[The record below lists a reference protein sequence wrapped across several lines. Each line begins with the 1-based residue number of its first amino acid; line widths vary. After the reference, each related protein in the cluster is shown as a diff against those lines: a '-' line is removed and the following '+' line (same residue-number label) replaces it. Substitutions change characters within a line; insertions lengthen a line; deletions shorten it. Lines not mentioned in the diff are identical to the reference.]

1 MRKKSNAIQKSAPS
15 KSASSKK
22 TVRAAALAPSET
34 NLKGGIWPGIL
45 AALLAF
51 ALYINTIGHQYALD
65 DYSAMLDNYLVKGG
79 LKNIG
84 TFFSTEYRFGM
95 WSSPGSLY
103 RPLALTMFAA
113 EWGVSPDNPAL
124 YHFLNVFFYAL
135 TGWALWITW
144 RRVMADYPPVLPA
157 LATLFFVAHPT
168 HVEVVANIKSRDE
181 IMAFLG
187 CTYAL
192 YCVWR
197 YLEARKTTWLA
208 AGVAIY
214 FAALFF
220 KEGAITFVAF
230 IVLALYFFTRE
241 KMSFILRIGAL
252 FVAPALIFLLI
263 RHNVL
268 SKQNGHEVFSIL
280 DNFIVGAESPG
291 ERIASALMMCGRY
304 LYALVF
310 PVVLVHDLGY
320 PQYKPTQFSDWRA
333 LASLLIFG
341 AVGVWAMLRLKQ
353 KHLLSF
359 CILIFLAAFSLY
371 SNLIITIGTSF
382 GERLLYMPSWGFALA
397 LGYGVWNVS
406 GAGRGDSVWNPGG
419 GKTILWGLGALI
431 LFLYAVRTV
440 TRNPAWYDSYSLYA
454 ADIGTAPNCAKMN
467 YHIGL
472 EEAKRGLDE
481 ETGAMKDSAWVNKG
495 IASYTRAIELY
506 PQYHDA
512 YGSRGLAYFRKGDY
526 NKAFEDY
533 QIAIKHRPND
543 ARVLSNMGFIY
554 FMIRREPDKAEE
566 VYRKA
571 VQYDPRFVDARR
583 NLGAVLAM
591 KGQFREALEQWEEGL
606 KYDPNN
612 LTLLEYMVNGYRDMG
627 QPEKGKPYAD
637 RLAALKKSK

>member
-1 MRKKSNAIQKSAPS
+1 MPKKSNVSNKSAATQ
-15 KSASSKK
+15 SASVKK
-22 TVRAAALAPSET
+22 RTRGSSPVPPPS
-34 NLKGGIWPGIL
+34 NKGGKWPGIL
-45 AALLAF
+45 AALLGF
-51 ALYINTIGHQYALD
+51 ALYANTIGHQYALD
-65 DYSAMLDNYLVKGG
+65 DYSAMLDNFLVKGG

-95 WSSPGSLY
+95 WNSPGSLY

-113 EWGVSPDNPAL
+113 EWSLSPDNPAL
-124 YHFLNVFFYAL
+124 YHFLNAFFYAL

-144 RRVMADYPPVLPA
+144 RRVLSDYPPVLPA
-157 LATLFFVAHPT
+157 LAVLFFMAHPT

-197 YLEARKTTWLA
+197 YLEGRNNAWLM
-208 AGVAIY
+208 AGLLIY

-230 IVLALYFFTRE
+230 IVLALYFFSKER
-241 KMSFILRIGAL
+241 MGFIARIG
-252 FVAPALIFLLI
+252 VAFAVPALIFLLI

-268 SKQNGHEVFSIL
+268 SRQNGQEVFSIL
-280 DNFIVGAESPG
+280 DNFIVGAESPA
-291 ERIASALMMCGRY
+291 ERIGSALMMCGRY

-310 PVVLVHDLGY
+310 PAVLVHDLGY
-320 PQYKPTQFSDWRA
+320 PQYKPVGLGDWRA
-333 LASLLIFG
+333 LLSLLIFG
-341 AVGVWAMLRLKQ
+341 AVGIWALAKFKYR
-353 KHLLSF
+353 HFLSF
-359 CILIFLAAFSLY
+359 AILIFFAAFSLY

-382 GERLLYMPSWGFALA
+382 GERLLYMPSWGFTLA
-397 LGYGVWNVS
+397 LGYGVWQMS

-419 GKTILWGLGALI
+419 AKVLLWTMSTLI
-431 LFLYAVRTV
+431 LLLYALRTI
-440 TRNPAWYDSYSLYA
+440 TRNPAWYDSYSLYS
-454 ADIGTAPNCAKMN
+454 ADINTAPNCAKMN

-481 ETGAMKDSAWVNKG
+481 ETGAMKDSTWINKG
-495 IASYTRAIELY
+495 IASYTKAIALY
-506 PQYHDA
+506 PKYHDA

-533 QIAIKHRPND
+533 QVAIKHRPND

-571 VQYDPRFVDARR
+571 VQYDPRFIDARR

-591 KGQFREALEQWEEGL
+591 KGQFKEALEQWEEGL
-606 KYDPNN
+606 KYDPVNQ
-612 LTLLEYMVNGYRDMG
+612 TLLEYMVNGYRDMG
-627 QPEKGKPYAD
+627 QPEKGRPYAE
-637 RLAALKKSK
+637 RLANLKKMR